1 MTILSRVQ
9 SPELPNQKMP
19 DRRRPNPRHR
29 SALRWIPALIL
40 GVIVLLYVIPLGYLL
55 MTALRSTADF
65 NRNPVG
71 PPLSLDFGNLA
82 TAWSQGNF
90 GTFALN
96 SILYSVVGATLGT
109 FGSLLLAFP
118 IARRYIRWS
127 GFWQL
132 LFPVALF
139 LPNALV
145 TQFQLLLSI
154 GLYDNRFGY
163 ILLLVGQLGVGP
175 LILVGYF
182 RSIPMALDEAAAM
195 DGCSYWSYLWR
206 FVIPLSRPALVT
218 VFVLQA
224 ISIWN
229 EIILAT
235 IMLSDPSKA
244 PISKGLLAF
253 AGPYGTNV
261 PLLASA
267 TAIVAIPLIL
277 LYVFLQRFIIAGA
290 LGGSFKE

>member
-1 MTILSRVQ
+1 VASGEALGRQQKAAAGGPARPGSRMRWVPGSIL
-9 SPELPNQKMP
+9 
-19 DRRRPNPRHR
+19 
-29 SALRWIPALIL
+29 A
-40 GVIVLLYVIPLGYLL
+40 VIVLTYLIPLGYLL
-55 MTALRSTADF
+55 ITALRSTADF

-71 PPLSLDFGNLA
+71 LPSGLDFGNLA
-82 TAWSQGNF
+82 NAWAQGNF
-90 GTFALN
+90 SEFALN
-96 SILYSVVGATLGT
+96 SVLYSVVGATVGT
-109 FGSLLLAFP
+109 FGSVLLAFP
-118 IARRYIRWS
+118 IARRYVRWS

-132 LFPVALF
+132 LFMIALF

-145 TQFQLLLSI
+145 TQFQLMLAL

-163 ILLLVGQLGVGP
+163 ILLLVGQFGVGP
-175 LILVGYF
+175 LILIGYF
-182 RSIPMALDEAAAM
+182 RSIPITLDEAAAM
-195 DGCSYWSYLWR
+195 DGCGYWSYIWR
-206 FVIPLSRPALVT
+206 FILPLSRPALVT

-261 PLLASA
+261 PLLAAA
-267 TAIVAIPLIL
+267 TSIVAIPLIL